1 MASVRPLVKRREPLS
16 PTGDDGFR
24 RWEPSVPDPAASMRL
39 GVWLVI
45 FAVAMLFA
53 GLSSAYLV
61 HLPQRSRFPLELP
74 GILWANTVI
83 LILSSFSCQWSL
95 AKARQGRMLS
105 TIQGLSL
112 TLALGVLFLA
122 GQVYAW
128 QQLRDQGLHLETHVF
143 SSFFYV
149 LTATHGVHLIVGVGI
164 LFGVWAV
171 ALLRRETPLNPLA
184 VELSAFYWH
193 FLTFVWLWLFLLLNL
208 KAI

>member
-1 MASVRPLVKRREPLS
+1 MASVKPLSKPREPIPPFGGDGFSRREQPAPAPS
-16 PTGDDGFR
+16 TPA
-24 RWEPSVPDPAASMRL
+24 RW
-39 GVWLVI
+39 GVWLAI

-74 GILWANTVI
+74 SILWANTLV
-83 LILSSFSCQWSL
+83 LILSSFSCQWAL
-95 AKARQGRMLS
+95 RQARQGRALS
-105 TIQGLSL
+105 TMQGLGL

-128 QQLRDQGLHLETHVF
+128 QQLRDAGLHLQTHVF

-171 ALLRRETPLNPLA
+171 ALLRQGTTLNPLA

-193 FLTFVWLWLFLLLNL
+193 FLTLVWLWLFLLLNL